1 MSVAGAPLGSQD
13 WARRVD
19 GLAKGG
25 TNDVLEGWMRQASRS
40 TTGPT
45 SLSFDEIVLPHLD
58 AARRLARWLMRNEHD
73 AEDALQEAALRA
85 FRYFTTFSGGD
96 GRAWF
101 LSIVRNTCRGW
112 RARPLDAAT
121 DPFDEQQHS
130 CLRCKS
136 DPEAL
141 MHHNDAALLVTQAMS
156 HLPDRVRE
164 LLVLREVEGLSYR
177 ELADVMQ
184 LPMGTVMSRLSRAR
198 EAFRGAMTATLEQHG
213 IPRQHIL
220 AYERAASAA
229 SSSLHPMI
237 EIAARGRAQELN
249 IVPEHLD

>member
-1 MSVAGAPLGSQD
+1 
-13 WARRVD
+13 
-19 GLAKGG
+19 
-25 TNDVLEGWMRQASRS
+25 MRQQVSRS
-40 TTGPT
+40 GTGPA
-45 SLSFDEIVLPHLD
+45 SQSFDEVVLPHLD

-112 RARPLDAAT
+112 RVRPLDAAT
-121 DPFDEQQHS
+121 DPFDEEQHS
-130 CLRCKS
+130 SPRCKT

-141 MHHNDAALLVTQAMS
+141 MHHNDAAVLVTRAMK
-156 HLPDRVRE
+156 HVPDRVRE

-198 EAFRGAMTATLEQHG
+198 DAFRDAMTATLEQHG
-213 IPRQHIL
+213 IPRRHVFPYQ
-220 AYERAASAA
+220 RAAPAA
-229 SSSLHPMI
+229 LSSL
-237 EIAARGRAQELN
+237 IAGQTSNPSVAR
-249 IVPEHLD
+249 ITDV

>member
-1 MSVAGAPLGSQD
+1 
-13 WARRVD
+13 
-19 GLAKGG
+19 
-25 TNDVLEGWMRQASRS
+25 MRQRVIRSR
-40 TTGPT
+40 TGPA
-45 SLSFDEIVLPHLD
+45 SQSFDEVVLPHLD

-112 RARPLDAAT
+112 RVRPLDAAT
-121 DPFDEQQHS
+121 DPFDEEQHS
-130 CLRCKS
+130 SPRCKT

-141 MHHNDAALLVTQAMS
+141 MHHSDAAVLVTRAMK
-156 HLPDRVRE
+156 HVPDRVRE

-198 EAFRGAMTATLEQHG
+198 DAFRDAMTATLEQHG
-213 IPRQHIL
+213 IPRQHVFP
-220 AYERAASAA
+220 YQRAAPAA
-229 SSSLHPMI
+229 LSSL
-237 EIAARGRAQELN
+237 IAGQTSNPSVAR
-249 IVPEHLD
+249 ITDV